1 MTPEPAASQTPR
13 RRRGERLSFYVW
25 TAVVLVAAV
34 VVVVVSWHARGGTA
48 DPTDLPAGHRLSHTS
63 VVVDSAILVFREGL
77 ETILVLAAVTASFL
91 GANRV
96 YRRPVVAG
104 GGVALG
110 AGVVTWLF
118 VVWLIGRFHGGEFD
132 VQAATGIPSLVVLLL
147 VMNWFFHKVYWTGW
161 ISAHHKRRRGLLSA
175 DPDANRRRM
184 LLGLALLGFTSV
196 YRECFEVVIFLQNLR
211 ELYGA
216 SVVLEGVV
224 IGLLFTA
231 AAGVLTFA
239 LHQRLPYRRLL
250 IITGVML
257 LFVLLV
263 SVGEEVNEMQLA
275 GWIGPPGPGA
285 DRAGVDGDVVLDL
298 PQLGDVRG
306 PVHRARARDRLLCR
320 RSVPPGLAPPTPRAA
335 DRPHRPHPTRTARRH
350 RDRRSHR
357 RRHRVARRLG
367 AGAGALRGRQPR
379 GRLVCLYDVDVCG
392 RVSPVLSRRR
402 LRVLVGLLAA
412 GLVAGGI
419 VALIL
424 TRGGNRRSTGAGGE
438 SQRACP
444 HR

>member
-1 MTPEPAASQTPR
+1 MTPVPAASATPSR
-13 RRRGERLSFYVW
+13 RPRPSERLGFYVW

-34 VVVVVSWHARGGTA
+34 VVVVISWHARGGTT
-48 DPTDLPAGHRLSHTS
+48 DPTDLPAGDRLSHTS
-63 VVVDSAILVFREGL
+63 VVIDSAILVFREGL

-104 GGVALG
+104 SGAAIA
-110 AGVVTWLF
+110 AGVGTWLF

-132 VQAATGIPSLVVLLL
+132 VQAATGIPSLIVLLV

-161 ISAHHKRRRGLLSA
+161 ISSHHKRRRGLLSS
-175 DPDANRRRM
+175 DPDTNQRRM

-263 SVGEEVNEMQLA
+263 AVGEEVNEMQLA
-275 GWIGPPGPGA
+275 GWIGTT
-285 DRAGVDGDVVLDL
+285 
-298 PQLGDVRG
+298 
-306 PVHRARARDRLLCR
+306 PV
-320 RSVPPGLAPPTPRAA
+320 PGLNLPGWTGTWFSLFPNWETFAGQFLALTLVIGSYLAAQYLRVWRPRKRGQQTAHLATAPPERPA
-335 DRPHRPHPTRTARRH
+335 DMAIGAPI
-350 RDRRSHR
+350 
-357 RRHRVARRLG
+357 
-367 AGAGALRGRQPR
+367 AGA
-379 GRLVCLYDVDVCG
+379 
-392 RVSPVLSRRR
+392 
-402 LRVLVGLLAA
+402 
-412 GLVAGGI
+412 
-419 VALIL
+419 
-424 TRGGNRRSTGAGGE
+424 TT
-438 SQRACP
+438 
-444 HR
+444 